1 MDVMASSSS
10 FSNDG
15 RMGKKKK
22 KKKKPHK
29 HTHSYEIFSNE
40 DCVMLPSPR

>member
-22 KKKKPHK
+22 KKKNHI
-29 HTHSYEIFSNE
+29 HTHTATKFLAMRI
-40 DCVMLPSPR
+40 V

>member
-22 KKKKPHK
+22 KKKKNTNTQGNPK
-29 HTHSYEIFSNE
+29 Y
-40 DCVMLPSPR
+40 DV

>member
-22 KKKKPHK
+22 KKKKHI
-29 HTHSYEIFSNE
+29 HTHTATKFLAMRI
-40 DCVMLPSPR
+40 V

>member
-22 KKKKPHK
+22 KKKNHINT
-29 HTHSYEIFSNE
+29 HTATKFLAMRI
-40 DCVMLPSPR
+40 V